1 MTLGRRPKRRAP
13 AWLVPEVVQTS
24 GMDCGPASLK
34 CMLEGFG
41 IPVSYG
47 RLREAC
53 QTDVDGTSIDTIE
66 VVARQLGLDAEQA
79 LVPEDH
85 LLLPVAANLPAMVVV
100 RLPNGFTH
108 FLVVWRR
115 FGDWLQVMDPASG
128 RRLMRCDK
136 LQRELYRH
144 TQSVPAE
151 AWREWA
157 GSEENLA
164 ALRLR
169 LRRIG
174 LDAAGVEQLLAEAC
188 ADPGYL
194 GLASL
199 DAALRMTAALVG
211 SGAFRKGQEAR
222 NLLVR
227 LREDRDEA
235 QLLERIPAV
244 YWSAKPTPGEPGA
257 LDFSGAVLIRVR
269 GARSQPP
276 DAAEEIPAELLA
288 ALNEQPAHPLRL
300 LGRMLREDGALA
312 PLVMVTAVVFS
323 GAAAMLEA
331 MLMRGLLDLGSSLG
345 LGWQRVLGA
354 IALVLFFALITAIH
368 FPTFQVILTIGR
380 HLELRLRRSFL
391 EKLPHIGDRYF
402 HSRPRSDMASRSHSL
417 MEVRKLPL
425 QAGRLVLG
433 ITETL
438 VITWAV
444 IWLFPAGATLAL
456 ALSASALLL
465 PLLAHPLLLEI
476 DMRVR
481 THQGALGKF
490 YLDGL
495 LGLVPLRAHVAEP
508 AMRHQHERLVAEWVR
523 ARLDHTRVS
532 TIFNTLRLLL
542 TSGLAVALVF
552 RFQAHQQDTASALL
566 MIYWVLRLPQLGQFT
581 ADLALQYPGHRNT
594 LLRLMEPLSSPDET
608 SVNLSAPLAL
618 GAGVGGIR
626 LEVRSGTVRAA
637 GHQILEQ
644 LDLTV
649 EPGEHVAIVGPS
661 GAGKSSLVGLLLGW
675 HRLAAGQML
684 IDGQELDGEQLER
697 LRHQTA
703 WVDPEIQIWNRS
715 FHENLTFGH
724 DPEQPLTEVLRGADL
739 MALLEKMPEGL
750 RTCLG
755 EGGSLVSGGEGQRVR
770 LGRAMLRAD
779 ARCAILDEPFRGL
792 DRATRHAL
800 LVRARTLWS
809 KATLFCVTHDIS
821 ETLAFARV
829 LVIEHG
835 RLVEDGAPQ
844 ELAQRADSV
853 YARMLSAERDAY
865 EQVWG
870 DPGWRHLNLERGEL
884 VEKAEARH
892 A

>member
-1 MTLGRRPKRRAP
+1 MSLGRRSQRRSP
-13 AWLVPEVVQTS
+13 SLIVPEVVQTS

-79 LVPEDH
+79 LVPEDQ
-85 LLLPVAANLPAMVVV
+85 LLLPEAANLPAMVVV
-100 RLPNGFTH
+100 RLPSGFTH

-115 FGDWLQVMDPASG
+115 FGNWLQVMDPASG

-157 GSEENLA
+157 GSDENLA

-169 LRRIG
+169 LHRLG
-174 LDAAGVEQLLAEAC
+174 LGSAGIALLLAEVC
-188 ADPGYL
+188 ADPSYL

-199 DAALRMTAALVG
+199 DAALRMTTALVD
-211 SGAFRKGQEAR
+211 SGAFRKGHEAR
-222 NLLVR
+222 NLLGR
-227 LREDRDEA
+227 LRENRDEA
-235 QLLERIPAV
+235 SLFERIPAA
-244 YWSAKPTPGEPGA
+244 YWSAKPTLGEPDT

-269 GARSQPP
+269 GAQTQSP
-276 DAAEEIPAELLA
+276 DAAADIPAELLA
-288 ALNEQPAHPLRL
+288 ALRERPAHPLRL
-300 LGRMLREDGALA
+300 LGRILREDGALA
-312 PLVMVTAVVFS
+312 PLVMALAVIFS
-323 GAAAMLEA
+323 GSAAMLEA
-331 MLMRGLLDLGSSLG
+331 LLMRGLLDLGSSLG

-354 IALVLFFALITAIH
+354 LLLVLFFTLITAIH
-368 FPTFQVILTIGR
+368 FPTFELILTIGR

-425 QAGRLVLG
+425 QAGRLLLG
-433 ITETL
+433 VVETL
-438 VITWAV
+438 VITGAV
-444 IWLFPAGATLAL
+444 IWLFPEGAPLAL
-456 ALSASALLL
+456 ALSAAALLL

-495 LGLVPLRAHVAEP
+495 VGLVPLRAHVAEP

-532 TIFNTLRLLL
+532 TIFNSLRLLL
-542 TSGLAVALVF
+542 TSVLAIALIF
-552 RFQAHQQDTASALL
+552 RFQASHQDTASALL

-581 ADLALQYPGHRNT
+581 ADLALQYPGQRNT

-608 SVNLSAPLAL
+608 SVNLTTPLAL
-618 GAGVGGIR
+618 ESGGAGIR
-626 LEVRSGTVRAA
+626 LEVRDGTVRAA

-675 HRLAAGQML
+675 HRLAAGRIL
-684 IDGQELDGEQLER
+684 IDGQELEGEQLER

-724 DPEQPLTEVLRGADL
+724 DPEQPLAEVLRGADL

-770 LGRAMLRAD
+770 LGRAMLRAN

-792 DRATRHAL
+792 DRETRHAL
-800 LVRARTLWS
+800 LLRARALWS
-809 KATLFCVTHDIS
+809 NATLFCVTHDIG
-821 ETLAFARV
+821 ETLAFPRV
-829 LVIEHG
+829 LVIENG
-835 RLVEDGAPQ
+835 RLVEDGVPH
-844 ELAQRADSV
+844 ELASRADAT
-853 YARMLSAERDAY
+853 YARMLSAERQAY
-865 EQVWG
+865 DHVWG
-870 DPGWRHLNLERGEL
+870 DPGWRHLTLERGQL
-884 VEKAEARH
+884 VERAEARH